1 MKVGSFLRKKEKKD
15 KKKDRKMIGKMDK
28 ETQLRMEDVNV

>member
-15 KKKDRKMIGKMDK
+15 KKKGHENDW
-28 ETQLRMEDVNV
+28 EDGQGNAAKDGRC